1 MEGGDDEIRW
11 EREEREEIMKG
22 TEREEMVE
30 VRKLDQR
37 PETDLTR
44 SCSYI

>member
-22 TEREEMVE
+22 TEREEVVGVKE
-30 VRKLDQR
+30 LDKK

-44 SCSYI
+44 P